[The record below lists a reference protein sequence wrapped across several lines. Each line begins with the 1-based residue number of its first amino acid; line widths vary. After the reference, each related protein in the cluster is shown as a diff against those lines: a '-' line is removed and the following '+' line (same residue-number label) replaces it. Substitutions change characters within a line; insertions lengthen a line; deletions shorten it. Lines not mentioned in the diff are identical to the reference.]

1 MPKHLKKI
9 SEEVIHENPWTMYKH
24 DVYEKPNGEEGNY
37 YYLETPAGSS
47 CIVPVMPDGRIVLV
61 LQHRY
66 LSDKQ
71 SIELP
76 SGKIEE
82 GVTALESAQ
91 KELREETGWEATD
104 WIKAGEFNPANGYLK
119 TTAHVFIAEVT
130 EQKEQQLDDT
140 EDIDV
145 LYRRPDEFE
154 DMITRGDISDGYT
167 MAAWSLV
174 RHRFFDLQDNSS

>member
-9 SEEVIHENPWTMYKH
+9 SEEVIHENPWTQYKH
-24 DVYEKPNGEEGNY
+24 DTYEKPNGEEGNY
-37 YYLETPAGSS
+37 YYLETRGSS

-76 SGKIEE
+76 SGKIQA
-82 GVTALESAQ
+82 GSTALESAQ
-91 KELREETGWEATD
+91 RELLEETGWEAEE
-104 WIKAGEFNPANGYLK
+104 WVKVGEFNPSNGYLK
-119 TTAHVFIAEVT
+119 TTAHVFLAQVT

-140 EDIDV
+140 EEIDV

-154 DMITRGDISDGYT
+154 DMIKRGDISDGYT

-174 RHRFFDLQDNSS
+174 RHRFFDTHENSS